1 MGNVL
6 GFGLIAR
13 LASCGVVVNASDCC
27 AGCYRYCCFLIFLD
41 CCIVFNNVGGCFVVF
56 VFGCCCGIVVLVCP
70 WWVTWRASG
79 VLLFVVVYL
88 RLSCLVGVYRSC
100 GLWDYCCGL
109 DC

>member
-1 MGNVL
+1 M

-13 LASCGVVVNASDCC
+13 LARCGFVVNASDCC

-56 VFGCCCGIVVLVCP
+56 GLVAVAGLLFWFGP
-70 WWVTWRASG
+70 WWVTWRGSG
-79 VLLFVVVYL
+79 VLLFVGWL
-88 RLSCLVGVYRSC
+88 IFRLSCLVGVCRSC
-100 GLWDYCCGL
+100 GLWNYCCGL